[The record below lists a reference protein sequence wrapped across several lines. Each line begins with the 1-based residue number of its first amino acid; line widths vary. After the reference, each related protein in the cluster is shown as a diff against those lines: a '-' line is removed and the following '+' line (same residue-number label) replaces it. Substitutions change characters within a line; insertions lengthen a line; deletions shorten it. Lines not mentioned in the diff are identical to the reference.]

1 MQIAKKKNPPATK
14 LILKT
19 NPGEIFE
26 QKPLPAAIVPRTRKT
41 GREFF
46 WFQHY
51 IYCRCISRLLFVF
64 FWSFFLKQERLIRKG
79 GSQQFLEQGVAK
91 DCI

>member
-1 MQIAKKKNPPATK
+1 MYADSKKKNPPATK
-14 LILKT
+14 PILKM

-51 IYCRCISRLLFVF
+51 LYCRCISRFLFF
-64 FWSFFLKQERLIRKG
+64 FFGLFLKQERLIRKG